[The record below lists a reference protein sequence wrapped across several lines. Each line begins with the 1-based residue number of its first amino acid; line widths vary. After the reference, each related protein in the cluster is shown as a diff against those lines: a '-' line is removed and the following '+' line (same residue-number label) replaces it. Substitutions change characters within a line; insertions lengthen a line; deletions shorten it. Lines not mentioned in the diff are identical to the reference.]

1 MAQSS
6 TARFDSKVAL
16 VTGGGSGIGEA
27 IARRLAAE
35 GAKVVITDIKLDAA
49 QRVVSEIE
57 AAGGT
62 ASAIEA
68 DAASADDARK
78 VVEHAVSTYGALHY
92 AVNNA
97 GIGGAPHRTADVP
110 VDEWDAVV
118 GINLNGVMYGMREQI
133 AAMLGAPKE
142 SAIVNIASIHGTVAA
157 PNNSAYTATKHAV
170 VGLTKNAAVE
180 YGPDGL
186 RINAIGPGYIR
197 TPLLEANLDQEAQDA
212 TAAKQSLG
220 RLGEPDEIA
229 AVVAFLLSDDA
240 SFMTGSYVIADGGY
254 TAV

>member
-1 MAQSS
+1 M
-6 TARFDSKVAL
+6 ARFDSKVAL

-27 IARRLAAE
+27 IAKRLASE
-35 GAKVVITDIKLDAA
+35 GASVVVTDIRLEAA
-49 QRVVSEIE
+49 QRVVDEIA

-62 ASAIEA
+62 AAPVEA
-68 DAASADDARK
+68 DSSKPADAQK
-78 VVEHAVSTYGALHY
+78 VVAFARETYGALHY

-118 GINLNGVMYGMREQI
+118 AVNLNGVMYGMREQI
-133 AAMLGAPKE
+133 SAMLDAPRE
-142 SAIVNIASIHGTVAA
+142 SAIVNIASIHGMVAA
-157 PNNSAYTATKHAV
+157 PRSSAYTATKHGV

-180 YGPDGL
+180 YGPEGL
-186 RINAIGPGYIR
+186 RINAIGPGYIL
-197 TPLLEANLDQEAQDA
+197 TPLLEQNLDQEARDA
-212 TAAKQSLG
+212 MAAKQALG
-220 RLGEPDEIA
+220 RLGTPEEIA

-240 SFMTGSYVIADGGY
+240 SFVTGSYMVVDGGY

>member
-1 MAQSS
+1 M
-6 TARFDSKVAL
+6 ARFENKVAL
-16 VTGGGSGIGEA
+16 VTGAGSGIGEA
-27 IARRLAAE
+27 IAKRLASE
-35 GAKVVITDIKLDAA
+35 GAKVVITDIKLEGA
-49 QRVVSEIE
+49 QRVVDEIA

-62 ASAIEA
+62 AAAIEA
-68 DAASADDARK
+68 NATKPEDAKK
-78 VVEHAVSTYGALHY
+78 VVDFAKSEFGGLNY

-97 GIGGAPHRTADVP
+97 GMGGAPHRTADVP
-110 VDEWDAVV
+110 VEEWDAVV
-118 GINLNGVMYGMREQI
+118 ALNLNGVMYGMREQI
-133 AAMLGAPKE
+133 PAMLDAPKE

-180 YGPDGL
+180 YGPEGL
-186 RINAIGPGYIR
+186 RINAIGPGYVL
-197 TPLLEANLDQEAQDA
+197 TPLLEQNLDQGARDA
-212 TAAKQSLG
+212 MAAKQSLG
-220 RLGEPDEIA
+220 RLGTPEEIA